1 MFEWLKKR
9 LSPDWERRHIVET
22 PDGKHHYWSREM
34 ARNSQWMYAY
44 ADIPAERYTEWVY
57 VGDDDRADDTATDR
71 PQ

>member
-1 MFEWLKKR
+1 
-9 LSPDWERRHIVET
+9 
-22 PDGKHHYWSREM
+22 
-34 ARNSQWMYAY
+34 MYAY